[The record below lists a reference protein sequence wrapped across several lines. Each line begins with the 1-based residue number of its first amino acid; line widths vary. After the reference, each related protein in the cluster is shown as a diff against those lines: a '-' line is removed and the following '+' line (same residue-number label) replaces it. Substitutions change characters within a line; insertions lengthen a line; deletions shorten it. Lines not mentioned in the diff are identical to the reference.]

1 MEVENLVEKKTA
13 TTIDQSSQIIVFRL
27 GNEEYGLMIEQIK
40 EVVIT
45 PNITKVPLTSKF
57 IKGVANVR
65 GNILAI
71 IDLEERLGLESSFK
85 NDYEGMISYS
95 LIVENEEFRMGIL
108 VKELPNTLAIS
119 NSSIDQSPNII
130 HDHSIDKNYIKGI
143 VKLPNRLIILI
154 DIYKIISKEEVNSS
168 LTPNK

>member
-1 MEVENLVEKKTA
+1 MEVENLTDKKA
-13 TTIDQSSQIIVFRL
+13 SSSIEQSSQIIVFRL
-27 GNEEYGLMIEQIK
+27 GTEEYGLMIEQIK

-85 NDYEGMISYS
+85 NDMEATISYS

-108 VKELPNTLAIS
+108 VKELPNTLAIT
-119 NSSIDQSPNII
+119 NKAIDQSPNII

-154 DIYKIISKEEVNSS
+154 DIYKIISKEEVNNS
-168 LTPNK
+168 LTPKN

>member
-13 TTIDQSSQIIVFRL
+13 NTIDQSSQIIVFRL

-85 NDYEGMISYS
+85 NELEGIVSYS

-108 VKELPNTLAIS
+108 VKELPNTLAIT
-119 NSSIDQSPNII
+119 NSAIDQSPNII

-168 LTPNK
+168 ITPNK